1 MWKFKNSNWYIC
13 SKEEIILFTLKD
25 LYKNGQTKE
34 FLNVPK
40 EEIKQTLP
48 ENKEDDDCSVELIW
62 LLYLILILDYDAQ

>member
-1 MWKFKNSNWYIC
+1 M
-13 SKEEIILFTLKD
+13 FTLKD